1 MIRITTVA
9 ATLVLSLVALFG
21 LTLALQPTAFSAS
34 PQDVHIVDS
43 CSQSSLESAL
53 AVASS
58 GDTIWL
64 RCKSNI
70 LVPARIT
77 LTSEKVIDKSLTIR
91 GMNEKGG
98 WNALDA
104 DGSSRVFKVNAGNT
118 LTLTE
123 IALQNGQASSS
134 PGGGCIHAAG
144 SLVVISGTLTHC
156 RAEGLAPLSGGA
168 IYATG
173 TNVRLTNTTLF
184 SNTATGSGGGLYNS
198 GQMPVIEGSLFDS
211 NYAGQD
217 GGGLYLSNQFS
228 LPRVED
234 TRILRNQAGGAGGG
248 IYNASASLWL
258 ADSIVSHNAAHSYGG
273 GVNVELNAGGDVR
286 NTIFSGNYSMAIGLQ
301 GGGLHNFGT
310 LDIDGSRFTGN
321 DSYVGGGIL
330 NRGTL
335 TLRQTSLDLNTAD
348 YGAGIANA
356 GEIDAGTNLTFTKNV
371 AVYDGGGYYNG
382 PESGRRAIFTDVV
395 FTGNT
400 ATNGSGGGLY
410 ATGNIELSLDR
421 ATVTGNVMKHDGGGV
436 YFSGDWITIT
446 NSTIS
451 ANHSDGSLFVSNGGG
466 IYITGTVMVVLSGS
480 TVSGNKVGPMGKGGG
495 LHIGRAQ
502 SASIYH
508 SDISGNSGARWGGGL
523 YAVDSSVHFWFGDV
537 AGNSAYSGGGIYA
550 SVGSFYLWGGDRVR
564 QNSAVMGA
572 GVYCSDC
579 SSIWNDATVSGNT
592 AEEEGGGLYLSSGAM
607 AIERSTFE
615 SNRARFGGGI
625 RFSGSSVTLRNSTL
639 SANRATERGGG
650 IAIDNVWIEGDL
662 RNVTFKD
669 NAAAAGGAIYN
680 EASSTG
686 LILKNSV
693 IADRSSGGNC
703 GGTAFTTSIY
713 SLSTDMTCLL
723 SGTGNLI
730 GTPAG
735 LTPLAWVGGYTRVHL
750 PKADSPLLT
759 MIVGS
764 DFDSHD
770 QRNYPRPVGTAA
782 DVGSVERQDFDPLY
796 PPMLYLPLVAKQ

>member
-321 DSYVGGGIL
+321 DSYVGGGIV
-330 NRGTL
+330 NRGTV
-335 TLRQTSLDLNTAD
+335 TLHQTSLDLNTAD

-356 GEIDAGTNLTFTKNV
+356 GKIDAGTNLTFTKNV
-371 AVYDGGGYYNG
+371 AFYDGGGYYNG

-410 ATGNIELSLDR
+410 AAGVAELSLDR
-421 ATVTGNVMKHDGGGV
+421 ATVTDNVMKHDGGGV
-436 YFSGDWITIT
+436 YFAGALITIT
-446 NSTIS
+446 DSTIS
-451 ANHSDGSLFVSNGGG
+451 GNRSDGSYLIASNGGG
-466 IYITGTVMVVLSGS
+466 IYITGTVQPKLDRIS
-480 TVSGNKVGPMGKGGG
+480 VSGNKVGPLGKGAGLYIGG
-495 LHIGRAQ
+495 SEAT
-502 SASIYH
+502 SI
-508 SDISGNSGARWGGGL
+508 SNSQITGNSGALAGGGL
-523 YAVDSSVHFWFGDV
+523 YATHSVVFFWSSLV
-537 AGNSAYSGGGIYA
+537 ADNSAHSGGGIYSEGA
-550 SVGSFYLWGGDRVR
+550 SVYPWWGTVIR
-564 QNSAVMGA
+564 QNSAVNG
-572 GVYCSDC
+572 GGIYCNDC
-579 SSIWNDATVSGNT
+579 NTIMEDSTVSGNV
-592 AEEEGGGLYLSSGAM
+592 AEEEGGGVYMPSGSM
-607 AIERSTFE
+607 AIQRSLLNG
-615 SNRARFGGGI
+615 NRAKIGGGI
-625 RFSGSSVTLRNSTL
+625 SSSGTGIGFYNSTL
-639 SANRATERGGG
+639 SANRATTWGGG
-650 IAIDNVWIEGDL
+650 IASDAGTVRMRHATL
-662 RNVTFKD
+662 KD
-669 NAAAAGGAIYN
+669 NSAPSGGAIYN
-680 EASSTG
+680 GWSSNIDLENT
-686 LILKNSV
+686 V
-693 IADRSSGGNC
+693 IADSPSGGNC
-703 GGTAFTTSIY
+703 AGENLRSAIY
-713 SLSTDMTCLL
+713 SLSTDNTCLL
-723 SGTGNLI
+723 TGTGNLV

-735 LTPLAWVGGYTRVHL
+735 LTPLAWVGGSTRVHL
-750 PKADSPLLT
+750 PRVDSPLLT

-764 DFDSHD
+764 DYDQHD
-770 QRNYPRPVGTAA
+770 QRLFHRPVGGGA
-782 DVGSVERQDFDPLY
+782 DVGAVERQDFDPLL
-796 PPMLYLPLVAKQ
+796 PPLLYLPLVAKQ